1 MIHISFMKKIWKLL
15 FAFFLSASAKAQ
27 YGFDIAKDP
36 VSGQTMFVG
45 RCTFDDISEEASF
58 SWLNTRSN
66 EYNPDPTVLA
76 ELKQKLPACKII
88 IFMGTWCEDTQNLLP
103 KLYKTMLLT
112 HCFTNYQM
120 FGVDRNK
127 VSKDNEQKAYG
138 VTMVPTII
146 VLRNG
151 KELGRIVE
159 TARTTIESDLLRLT
173 ESEGKAIQNAAPASV
188 DEKAGAIPK
197 SKKQKG
203 EEDEE
208 EEDDN

>member
-1 MIHISFMKKIWKLL
+1 MRKFWNLL
-15 FAFFLSASAKAQ
+15 FAVLWSLSATAQ
-27 YGFDIAKDP
+27 YGFDISKDP

-45 RCTFDDISEEASF
+45 RCSFDDLNEEATF
-58 SWLNTRSN
+58 SWLNSRSN

-120 FGVDRNK
+120 FAVNRDK
-127 VSKDNEQKAYG
+127 VSKENEQKAYG

-146 VLRNG
+146 ILRNG

-159 TARTTIESDLLRLT
+159 TARTSVESDLLRIT
-173 ESEGKAIQNAAPASV
+173 ESEGKEIQQTSTPALSE
-188 DEKAGAIPK
+188 EKAGAASK
-197 SKKQKG
+197 SKKQKDA
-203 EEDEE
+203 EDEE
-208 EEDDN
+208 EEGD

>member
-1 MIHISFMKKIWKLL
+1 MKKIWNLL
-15 FAFFLSASAKAQ
+15 FVFLLSFGAKAQ
-27 YGFDIAKDP
+27 YGYDITRDE

-45 RCTFDDISEEASF
+45 RCTFDDLTDEASF

-66 EYNPDPTVLA
+66 DYNPDPTVLA
-76 ELKQKLPACKII
+76 ELKQKLPACKIV

-127 VSKDNEQKAYG
+127 ISKENEQKTYG
-138 VTMVPTII
+138 VSMVPTII
-146 VLRNG
+146 ILRNG

-159 TARTTIESDLLRLT
+159 TTRTSIESDLLRIT
-173 ESEGKAIQNAAPASV
+173 ESEGKELQTATPAPSE
-188 DEKAGAIPK
+188 EKAGVVPK
-197 SKKQKG
+197 SKKQKS

-208 EEDDN
+208 EEGD

>member
-1 MIHISFMKKIWKLL
+1 MKKIWKLL
-15 FAFFLSASAKAQ
+15 LAFLFSANAQAQ
-27 YGFDIAKDP
+27 YGFDISKDP

-45 RCTFDDISEEASF
+45 RCSFDDLGEEASF

-76 ELKQKLPACKII
+76 ELKQKLPSCKIV

-127 VSKDNEQKAYG
+127 VSKENEQKAYG

-146 VLRNG
+146 VLRDG

-159 TARTTIESDLLRLT
+159 TTRTSIESDLLRIT
-173 ESEGKAIQNAAPASV
+173 ESEGKELPKVTPAPSE
-188 DEKAGAIPK
+188 EKAGVAPK
-197 SKKQKG
+197 SKKQKE

-208 EEDDN
+208 EEGD